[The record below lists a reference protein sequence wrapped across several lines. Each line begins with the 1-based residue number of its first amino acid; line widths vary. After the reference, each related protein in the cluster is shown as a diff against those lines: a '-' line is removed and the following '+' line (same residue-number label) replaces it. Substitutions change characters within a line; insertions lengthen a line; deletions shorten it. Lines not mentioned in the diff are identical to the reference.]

1 MIRMQREIV
10 SRQYQTNLL
19 LQVHDELVLEAPE
32 NEVPDIRKLLKE
44 QMENVEKLRV
54 PLIADVG
61 VGENWRDA
69 K

>member
-1 MIRMQREIV
+1 VKAGMEG
-10 SRQYQTNLL
+10 
-19 LQVHDELVLEAPE
+19 VH
-32 NEVPDIRKLLKE
+32 KLD
-44 QMENVEKLRV
+44 V